1 MNVLAI
7 ETATDHVSVAIGS
20 AEGLAGSVEVG
31 GGRRHAETLAPA
43 IDWLCR
49 TSGVDLS
56 EVTMIAT
63 KTVGPGLFTGM
74 RVGLAT
80 ASTMAVALGVPTFA
94 ACSLDLVAFPLRHS
108 HRPVAAVLDARKGEL
123 FLHTLYV
130 PVHGGLQRITEPQVG
145 TLDDVIADLRATG
158 HKLVLAGDGA
168 VRHADELRH
177 QLRADVADRFL
188 AYPSATTLLQ
198 LASAHDGEAMPLT
211 PMYLRPPDA
220 QINWATREAAS

>member
-56 EVTMIAT
+56 EVTMIAAD
-63 KTVGPGLFTGM
+63 VGPGLFTGM

-108 HRPVAAVLDARKGEL
+108 QRPVAAVLDARKGEL
-123 FLHTLYV
+123 FHALYV

-145 TLDDVIADLRATG
+145 TLDDVIADLPRHGPRTG
-158 HKLVLAGDGA
+158 P
-168 VRHADELRH
+168 RR
-177 QLRADVADRFL
+177 
-188 AYPSATTLLQ
+188 
-198 LASAHDGEAMPLT
+198 
-211 PMYLRPPDA
+211 
-220 QINWATREAAS
+220 

>member
-56 EVTMIAT
+56 EGTMIAAD
-63 KTVGPGLFTGM
+63 VGPGLFTGM

-108 HRPVAAVLDARKGEL
+108 QRPVAAVLDARKGEL
-123 FLHTLYV
+123 FHALYV
-130 PVHGGLQRITEPQVG
+130 PVHGGLQRITEPQVS

-158 HKLVLAGDGA
+158 HELVLAGDGA

-198 LASAHDGEAMPLT
+198 LASAHHGEAMPLT